1 MLFIVLPPAEAKN
14 WDFTVKFSNLVVQ
27 RPTTAVISAVL
38 CFLIATFLGSLRQFG
53 KWYLSTMHPVL
64 VTDERGQCEEIM
76 VDMPPGI
83 ISGISYIDR
92 DSHGPTRRLKLIRL
106 VLWLPLVITAFYAG
120 AVGAILIQID
130 LNSAVT
136 ERMCGGFHDANDRQ
150 SVYTVRLRYLPSLNA
165 LDEVTALD
173 IQGFQR
179 VDFWNVDIS

>member
-1 MLFIVLPPAEAKN
+1 LASFATSIIHNLTAMRSQIVKLIFIATMMLFIVLPPAEAKN
-14 WDFTVKFSNLVVQ
+14 WDFTVKLSNLVVQ

-130 LNSAVT
+130 LNPLLI
-136 ERMCGGFHDANDRQ
+136 FFFIQ
-150 SVYTVRLRYLPSLNA
+150 FVRLMASSVIGRMMQP
-165 LDEVTALD
+165 
-173 IQGFQR
+173 R
-179 VDFWNVDIS
+179 P